1 MQNQGRH
8 KRGLP
13 FVREA
18 VGYNEFVFACPDI
31 SLLSATSG
39 AAMSRRLVALLG
51 VGWRARLPKKPVSN
65 SADKAHGKQRE
76 KVLSTRG
83 SQEQPCR
90 RECS

>member
-65 SADKAHGKQRE
+65 SADKAHGK
-76 KVLSTRG
+76 
-83 SQEQPCR
+83 PAAN
-90 RECS
+90 